1 MSPTPSLLPT
11 YSKLLSFCS
20 NFESILKLVVV
31 KKSQELYL
39 LMKTWG
45 LSIVC
50 SMKFIRD
57 SFSNVCF
64 LT

>member
-57 SFSNVCF
+57 SSSNVCF